1 MGVGWRR
8 LAFTIAA
15 ILLPILGGCGS
26 SRVASSNLSGKPALS
41 IPSTSSSSTTQATSP
56 STTTCSVVAD
66 IGHWS
71 DERLASQMLAI
82 SSEMGSLSRIEGA
95 FRGGVGGVVLTG
107 SASLAAPALKAELAK
122 LESFSPDGIPPLV
135 MADEEGGG
143 IQVLS
148 SLVGSMPWP
157 RTMAQT
163 ISLAGVEAL
172 THKIGTAMRSL
183 GVTMD
188 LAPVV
193 DLDAGP
199 GPSETNPDGSRSF
212 SANPR
217 IATEYAKAFEAGLE
231 KAGVVPVLKHFPGL
245 GGASGNTDFMAAHTL
260 PFSSLVQSGLIPFEK
275 LAPSAEVVMVSN
287 ASIPGLTNGVPSSM
301 SSKAIGTLRKSI
313 GFNGVII
320 TDSLET
326 VSISSYQPNI
336 SKAVVDAAG
345 AGADLVMLAS
355 SNPNQMPVFLSAR
368 SALAQAIASG
378 TLSRSKVEASV
389 ARILS
394 LKGVSPGCVY
404 Y

>member
-8 LAFTIAA
+8 ITLTIAA
-15 ILLPILGGCGS
+15 VLLPILGGCGS
-26 SRVASSNLSGKPALS
+26 SRVASSKLSGKPAVS
-41 IPSTSSSSTTQATSP
+41 IPSTSSSSSTQASSP

-82 SSEMGSLSRIEGA
+82 SSEMGSLTQIEGA
-95 FRGGVGGVVLTG
+95 FRAGVGGVVLLG
-107 SASLAAPALKAELAK
+107 NASLAASALKAELGK
-122 LESFSPDGIPPLV
+122 MESLSPDGILPLV

-157 RTMAQT
+157 RAMAQT
-163 ISLAGVEAL
+163 MSLASVEAL
-172 THKIGTAMRSL
+172 TYKIGTAMRSL

-199 GPSETNPDGSRSF
+199 GPSETNPDGNRSF

-217 IATEYAKAFEAGLE
+217 IATQYAKAFEAGLE

-245 GGASGNTDFMAAHTL
+245 GGASGNTDFMAANTL

-275 LAPSAEVVMVSN
+275 LAPSANVVMVSN

-301 SSKAIGTLRKSI
+301 SSKAIGILRKVI

-326 VSISSYQPNI
+326 VSISSYQPDL
-336 SKAVVDAAG
+336 SKAVVAAAR
-345 AGADLVMLAS
+345 AGADMVMLAS
-355 SNPNQMPVFLSAR
+355 SNPNELPVFLSAR
-368 SALAQAIASG
+368 SALVQAMASG
-378 TLSRSKVEASV
+378 TLSRSNVEASV
-389 ARILS
+389 VRILS
-394 LKGVSPGCVY
+394 LKGVTPGCIY

>member
-1 MGVGWRR
+1 M
-8 LAFTIAA
+8 I
-15 ILLPILGGCGS
+15 
-26 SRVASSNLSGKPALS
+26 
-41 IPSTSSSSTTQATSP
+41 
-56 STTTCSVVAD
+56 
-66 IGHWS
+66 
-71 DERLASQMLAI
+71 AI
-82 SSEMGSLSRIEGA
+82 SSEVGSLAQIEGA
-95 FRGGVGGVVLTG
+95 FRSGVGGVVLMG
-107 SASLAAPALKAELAK
+107 NASLAASALKGELAK
-122 LESFSPDGIPPLV
+122 MESFSPGGIPPVV

-172 THKIGTAMRSL
+172 TYKIGTAMRAL

-212 SANPR
+212 SANPS
-217 IATEYAKAFEAGLE
+217 IATEYAEAFEAGLE

-245 GGASGNTDFMAAHTL
+245 GGANGNTDFMAAHTL
-260 PFSSLVQSGLIPFEK
+260 PFSSLVQGGLIPFEK
-275 LAPSAEVVMVSN
+275 LATSAKVVMVSN
-287 ASIPGLTNGVPSSM
+287 ASIPGLTNGVPSSL
-301 SSKAIGTLRKSI
+301 SSKAIGTLRKVI
-313 GFNGVII
+313 GFNGVVV

-326 VSISSYQPNI
+326 VSISSYQPDL
-336 SKAVVDAAG
+336 SKAVVDAAR

-355 SNPNQMPVFLSAR
+355 SNPNQLPVFLSAR
-368 SALAQAIASG
+368 RALTQALASG
-378 TLSRSKVEASV
+378 TLSRSKAEASV

-394 LKGVSPGCVY
+394 LKGLSPSCIY
-404 Y
+404 H